1 MTPRTEPTQRKR
13 QPRPFYERA
22 LSAAEREGLDEARA
36 LRGIDDEIAVLRL
49 RLREALEGQPEDWDL
64 LLGGVRLL
72 IQALL
77 AQRRL
82 SGQQADDLS
91 EALVVLLEGFGE
103 SMKGLV
109 DASN

>member
-1 MTPRTEPTQRKR
+1 MTPRLQRSRRRVKH
-13 QPRPFYERA
+13 FYERA

-36 LRGIDDEIAVLRL
+36 VSGIDEEVALLRL
-49 RLREALEGQPEDWDL
+49 RLREALEGQPEDWDV

-82 SGQQADDLS
+82 SGQQAEDLS
-91 EALVVLLEGFGE
+91 EALLVLLEGLGDG
-103 SMKGLV
+103 MKGLI
-109 DASN
+109 DGSD

>member
-1 MTPRTEPTQRKR
+1 MTPRLQRSR
-13 QPRPFYERA
+13 RTRPFYERA

-36 LRGIDDEIAVLRL
+36 LHGIDEEVALLRL
-49 RLREALEGQPEDWDL
+49 RLREALAGQPEDWDV

-82 SGQQADDLS
+82 SGQQAEDLS
-91 EALVVLLEGFGE
+91 EHLVVLLEGFGE
-103 SMKGLV
+103 GMRGLV

>member
-1 MTPRTEPTQRKR
+1 MTPLLRPARAQQRTKA
-13 QPRPFYERA
+13 FYERG

-36 LRGIDDEIAVLRL
+36 LRGVDEEIALLRL
-49 RLREALEGQPEDWDL
+49 RLREALAAQPDDWDV

-82 SGQQADDLS
+82 SGQQAEELS
-91 EALVVLLEGFGE
+91 EQLVGIFEG
-103 SMKGLV
+103 
-109 DASN
+109 